1 MYTDTRAILSML
13 QH

>member
-1 MYTDTRAILSML
+1 MYTETRKILSML